1 MLSSNNPDGG
11 QKNRLRMQLII
22 MESDFRKN
30 EKIIVECEMDLRRL
44 KRKKDL
50 LNLEISEK
58 DTNLKRL
65 RFKQMEMMKEI
76 KVLKKKAS

>member
-1 MLSSNNPDGG
+1 MISSNNPDSG

-30 EKIIVECEMDLRRL
+30 EKIIVEYEMDLRRL

-50 LNLEISEK
+50 LDLEISEK

-76 KVLKKKAS
+76 KVLKKKAI

>member
-1 MLSSNNPDGG
+1 MLSSNNPDSG

-50 LNLEISEK
+50 LDLEISEK